1 MLLLYSPL
9 NSYLYVHWILDFKS
23 ILLLLL
29 LLLCGRSASSV
40 IPGIFGLAWSLARC
54 VSWRHRQGQGGI
66 LHNSDSMDALLADT
80 PSAFADITAIAPEG
94 L

>member
-29 LLLCGRSASSV
+29 LLIHICVKILYSNNVVLCMYIGTIENQLWMLEV
-40 IPGIFGLAWSLARC
+40 CGN
-54 VSWRHRQGQGGI
+54 
-66 LHNSDSMDALLADT
+66 LHYVKVHGVVC
-80 PSAFADITAIAPEG
+80 EE
-94 L
+94 